1 MGGDFAHFVRSF
13 HRRPATTSSSG
24 CTARMWPFPL
34 PYPKLMVGTADVD
47 REDISFKRGVNLVVA
62 ALNWLHL
69 RRPRVCPLECVLFMP
84 LSKLQWKVV
93 RHIELLMRAWK
104 TTECITSENMGRAAA
119 KVENIDELLTRLSTF
134 EDGVASAFEESQP
147 SLSGSGWASSTK
159 RIFARGLQRASA
171 GEFCGVVA
179 AGSNMVAKHL
189 KASRLEFR
197 GVPEF
202 DPSPFLDDL
211 GRFIYE
217 EPMQAALQPHES
229 VVEPPRVKL
238 YGKESEVWA
247 LLKKLDGS
255 GRLCAIKESDIYPG
269 YQAGLFSIGKDQS
282 RDRLIFDSR
291 PFNTL
296 ECPPGRWIASMAS
309 ASNLTEFHLEDSE
322 ICLVSGTDLR
332 EFYYSF
338 KITPE
343 RLARN
348 SLLFQT
354 HKDAIRDFRCYTAD
368 LDSYDGAI
376 YLGLQTLAMGD
387 TCAVELAQTAHLG
400 ILYQLGLV
408 SEQNLI
414 AMNLSLPRSPCMLG
428 IVIDDLIIFQKLAKD
443 ALSNDVPTEAAQKMT
458 LALERFEAL
467 GLTPHLG
474 KTFFDKAEAEFW
486 GAHFDGD
493 AGTVRAALKRVI
505 PIWFATIGVVKLGVV
520 TLGLLETLVGCWTS
534 IFLFRRRML
543 SILNIVYT
551 VLQTSGSS
559 GEVLRLSAAL
569 QDELLLC
576 IALAPLAVT
585 YLRAQNAKHL
595 YASDASSWGFA
606 VVRAKLPEWLQ
617 GEVHRHRLRKSVW
630 TKLLSPVKKL
640 QRLKGILPPAEEL
653 PEGKTLPSHP
663 IWVELATTLQF
674 QTVKAQATRSG
685 RHINLDELVGMIESE
700 RSAAF
705 EHFPSRY
712 FQLADSQVGLGAV
725 LKGRSSSAGL
735 NDILQQSLPIYLGCS
750 MNGSAGF
757 LPSET
762 NPADDPTRKVPLR
775 EPLKSALPWLDGS
788 SDMSES
794 ERLEQLDQWLTTYST
809 EPWTLSGLPGLQELS
824 KPYEEANSW
833 TSKTR
838 SKLYWRT
845 RKSHTKDRVAKRN
858 GQFPLSSS
866 EFKLIDDFADSLLEN
881 PSHIAEPFRAET
893 SGRDDLTPAGEG
905 TCPRD
910 RCYPELA
917 KEPDRVGLAGVWE
930 KDSRVQS
937 EVDVGHEI
945 LVGDCRI
952 LRRPPT
958 PKKSQNLAPPSPQTR
973 GITRGSGG
981 LKPEIDLTEAFWK
994 PSIGDVADCPA
1005 SCNNSAKSATAVPA
1019 IHEPLKPSAES
1030 LTDSVLFSFPTA
1042 CQKGVPALSVEAVEV
1057 LKTVP
1062 LEQFVFPSHWKYPP
1076 GWRPDFAGYLDLF
1089 SGKKGVAKQV
1099 AHRGDTWALTFEIE
1113 DNPSQDLNSS
1123 DNRLLIQKLLEL
1135 KAVHTLGAAI
1145 TCRSFSRAVRP
1156 PVRTRAEPKGLT
1168 NISLNMQTKVAEGN
1182 DQAIWL
1188 AGLVS
1193 FCIINSLFFWVENP
1207 DLSFLWWLP
1216 EWRLLGAHIP
1226 SNSFRLDYCT
1236 CGCPWKKRTR
1246 VFTNLWLKDHCL
1258 FCNKTHKHLRLVGWA
1273 KEYGLPWTRLA
1284 QEYPR
1289 RLCGLLADAIL
1300 LDNGLIPFRRRMDVA
1315 GMAKQTNRRIGEA
1328 ANPGPRRRSGRT
1340 RRNLNL
1346 LLQTDLVEPH
1356 TALLGEK
1363 VWKSFRLWSLGR
1375 LSSEAFESLS
1385 SNPATIGLLV
1395 ESYGKFLFSEGQSLY
1410 ILRQLITYIQRCSPM
1425 LRGAM
1430 AVPWQLVNKWEI
1442 VEPLRHRTPM
1452 PLVIYRAMVSVAFI
1466 WRWYRWAAICMLTF
1480 EGLCRPGETLNA
1492 VRSDLLLCR
1501 DLVVEDAATIFLR
1514 IGKPKGRR
1522 RGIGTVQH
1530 TKISNLQ
1537 LAKFLEWL
1545 LGDLDRRAPLYP
1557 GSPSAFRKRWDA
1569 ILSWLNV
1576 PTQLALTPASLRSGG
1591 AIAAYRCDTELT
1603 KIMWTM
1609 RVRNVETLQHY
1620 LQEMGAASIFAELPK
1635 CSRERIQSTALMFPA
1650 LLDIF

>member
-1 MGGDFAHFVRSF
+1 MPAEGSFLHDLSEDRSASSRSFHPSTWWCASFRFLTKVGGDFAHFVRSF

-34 PYPKLMVGTADVD
+34 PYPKLMVGSSDLSRD
-47 REDISFKRGVNLVVA
+47 DISFKRGVNLVVA

-134 EDGVASAFEESQP
+134 EDGVASTFEESQP

-159 RIFARGLQRASA
+159 RIFARGLQRVSG

-179 AGSNMVAKHL
+179 AGSSLVAKPL

-229 VVEPPRVKL
+229 LVEIPRVKL

-247 LLKKLDGS
+247 LLKKLDSS
-255 GRLCAIKESDIYPG
+255 GRLGAIKESDIYPG

-354 HKDAIRDFRCYTAD
+354 HKDAIRDFQCYTAD
-368 LDSYDGAI
+368 LDAYDGAI

-400 ILYQLGLV
+400 VLYQLGLV

-428 IVIDDLIIFQKLAKD
+428 IVIDDLIIFQRIAKG
-443 ALSNDVPTEAAQKMT
+443 ALVKDVPTEAAQKMT

-474 KTFFDKAEAEFW
+474 KTFFDSAEAEFW

-493 AGTVRAALKRVI
+493 TGTVRAALKRVI

-551 VLQTSGSS
+551 VLQTNGSA
-559 GEVLRLSAAL
+559 GDVLRLSAAL

-576 IALAPLAVT
+576 ISLAPLAVT
-585 YLRAQNAKHL
+585 YLRARNASHL

-606 VVRAKLPEWLQ
+606 VVRAELPEWLQ

-640 QRLKGILPPAEEL
+640 QRLKGVLPPAEEL
-653 PEGKTLPSHP
+653 PEGKMLPSHP

-674 QTVKAQATRSG
+674 RTVKAQATRSG

-712 FQLADSQVGLGAV
+712 FQLADSQVGLGAI
-725 LKGRSSSAGL
+725 LKGRSSSAAL

-750 MNGSAGF
+750 MNGSTGF

-775 EPLKSALPWLDGS
+775 EPWKSPLPWLDTS
-788 SDMSES
+788 SEMSAS
-794 ERLEQLDQWLTTYST
+794 ERLDQMDQWLTTYST
-809 EPWTLSGLPGLQELS
+809 EPWALSGLPGLQELS
-824 KPYEEANSW
+824 KPYEESNSW
-833 TSKTR
+833 TARAR
-838 SKLYWRT
+838 SKQYWRI
-845 RKSHTKDRVAKRN
+845 RKSHTKDRLTKKN
-858 GQFPLSSS
+858 TQFPLSSP
-866 EFKLIDDFADSLLEN
+866 EFKLVDDFAESLFVKT
-881 PSHIAEPFRAET
+881 SHVAEPCGPET
-893 SGRDDLTPAGEG
+893 TSRDDLTPAGEG

-917 KEPDRVGLAGVWE
+917 QGPDRVGLVGALVEVSPIRSE
-930 KDSRVQS
+930 KDV
-937 EVDVGHEI
+937 EHEQP
-945 LVGDCRI
+945 C
-952 LRRPPT
+952 
-958 PKKSQNLAPPSPQTR
+958 K
-973 GITRGSGG
+973 
-981 LKPEIDLTEAFWK
+981 
-994 PSIGDVADCPA
+994 DVADSPA
-1005 SCNNSAKSATAVPA
+1005 SCNNSADSATLVPA

-1030 LTDSVLFSFPTA
+1030 STDSVLFSFPTA
-1042 CQKGVPALSVEAVEV
+1042 CQKGVPALSVEAVEL

-1062 LEQFVFPSHWKYPP
+1062 LEQFVFPSHWKLPP

-1099 AHRGDTWALTFEIE
+1099 ASRGDSWSLTFEIE
-1113 DNPSQDLNSS
+1113 DNPSQDLNGSE
-1123 DNRLLIQKLLEL
+1123 NRRLVRRLLEC

-1156 PVRTRAEPKGLT
+1156 PVRTRTEPKGLV
-1168 NISLNMQTKVAEGN
+1168 NISPNMQKKVAEGN

-1188 AGLVS
+1188 AGLVAY
-1193 FCIINSLFFWVENP
+1193 CITNSLFFWVENP

-1258 FCNKTHKHLRLVGWA
+1258 FCNKTHSHLRLVGWS

-1289 RLCGLLADAIL
+1289 RFCGLLADAIL

-1315 GMAKQTNRRIGEA
+1315 GMARQTNRRIGEA
-1328 ANPGPRRRSGRT
+1328 ANPGPRRRSGRS

-1346 LLQTDLVEPH
+1346 LLQTDLVEPQ

-1363 VWKSFRLWSLGR
+1363 VWKAFRLWSLGR
-1375 LSSEAFESLS
+1375 LSSEAFDVLS

-1430 AVPWQLVNKWEI
+1430 AIPWQLVNKWEI
-1442 VEPLRHRTPM
+1442 VEPLKHRTPM

-1466 WRWYRWAAICMLTF
+1466 WRWYRLAAICMLTF

-1492 VRSDLLLCR
+1492 VRADLLLCR

-1537 LAKFLEWL
+1537 LAKFLDWL
-1545 LGDLDRRAPLYP
+1545 MGDLDRRSPLYP
-1557 GSPSAFRKRWDA
+1557 GSPGAFRKRWDA

-1609 RVRNVETLQHY
+1609 RVRNIDTLQHY